1 MFYLVADGN
10 AFALD
15 DDGTVFGA
23 PVNMDGT
30 VDWDG
35 SYDFDPNE
43 EDVEHVAH
51 MCQYLTLAAELTK
64 EHDQEVFIK

>member
-43 EDVEHVAH
+43 EDVEYVAH
-51 MCQYLTLAAELTK
+51 MLSLI
-64 EHDQEVFIK
+64 HI